1 MGRLRFLSSVEFPV
15 FVGSVETAA
24 APNCSVQ
31 SEQAPSL
38 LMDLIEF
45 GLFVLIVCEII
56 INQFCE
62 PRGDGTGPVPAP
74 HPPKG
79 EPALGSINL

>member
-45 GLFVLIVCEII
+45 GLLLRFICLNCLRNNHKSVL
-56 INQFCE
+56 
-62 PRGDGTGPVPAP
+62 
-74 HPPKG
+74 
-79 EPALGSINL
+79 